1 MNPPRRNLTP
11 SQAAAH
17 LDISVKALRIYERHG
32 LVAPGRTA
40 AGWRLYA
47 PDDLKRA
54 ADVVSL
60 RTLGLSLAQ
69 IGRVLGGDPHGL
81 ADALAAHEARLE
93 RQARQIAATIR
104 KVRCLREGVRRGQ
117 APAVTD
123 WSAAL
128 ERDTSTAV
136 GFELPW
142 PWGGE
147 WFELRDVRRL
157 NFITGPLG
165 SGKTRFASRLAETL
179 PGAAFLGLDRLSDG
193 TIPHRLA
200 EDADLA
206 ERVEGA
212 LTWLTEDG
220 AERSG
225 ALLALVVA
233 LESCASRFLVVDMVE
248 HGLGGT
254 AQEAVISYLRTRKG
268 QPPTL
273 FLMTRSSVIL
283 DLEAVGR
290 DELVILCPANHS
302 PPFVASTDRGGR
314 GHEAVATCLAAPE
327 VRARTAGVVA
337 MRGDAVG

>member
-32 LVAPGRTA
+32 LVAPDRTA
-40 AGWRLYA
+40 AGWRVYT
-47 PDDLKRA
+47 PDDLRRV

-60 RTLGLSLAQ
+60 RTLGLSLVQ
-69 IGRVLGGDPHGL
+69 IGRALRGDPGGL
-81 ADALAAHEARLE
+81 KDGLAAHEAKLK
-93 RQARQIAATIR
+93 RQARQIAVTLE
-104 KVRCLREGVRRGQ
+104 KVRSLRDGVLRGQ
-117 APAVTD
+117 APTMTGL
-123 WSAAL
+123 SAAL
-128 ERDTSTAV
+128 ERNTSMVV

-147 WFELRDVRRL
+147 WFELRDVRPL

-165 SGKTRFASRLAETL
+165 SGKTRFAKRLAEAL
-179 PGAAFLGLDRLSDG
+179 PDAAFLGLDRLADG

-200 EDADLA
+200 EDTDLA
-206 ERVEGA
+206 RRVERT

-220 AERSG
+220 AERSD

-233 LESCASRFLVVDMVE
+233 LESCTSTFLVVDMVE
-248 HGLGGT
+248 QGLGGS
-254 AQEAVISYLRTRKG
+254 AQEAVISYLRTRTG
-268 QPPTL
+268 QLPTL

-283 DLEAVGR
+283 DLETVGR
-290 DELVILCPANHS
+290 DETVIVCPANHS
-302 PPFVASTDRGGR
+302 PPFRMATNPGGR
-314 GHEAVATCLAAPE
+314 GHEAVVTCLAPPE

-337 MRGDAVG
+337 IRGDAAV

>member
-17 LDISVKALRIYERHG
+17 LEVSVKALRIYEQHG

-40 AGWRLYA
+40 AGWRLYT

-69 IGRVLGGDPHGL
+69 IGRVLGGDPRGL
-81 ADALAAHEARLE
+81 DDGLAAHEARLE
-93 RQARQIAATIR
+93 RQARQIAVTIE
-104 KVRCLREGVRRGQ
+104 KVRSLRDGALRGR
-117 APAVTD
+117 APTTTD

-128 ERDTSTAV
+128 GRGTSTAV
-136 GFELPW
+136 GFALPW

-147 WFELRDVRRL
+147 RFELRDVRPL
-157 NFITGPLG
+157 SFITGPLG
-165 SGKTRFASRLAETL
+165 SGKTRFAKRLAEVL

-193 TIPHRLA
+193 TIPQRVVEDTGLA
-200 EDADLA
+200 L
-206 ERVEGA
+206 RVERTLA
-212 LTWLTEDG
+212 WLTDDG
-220 AERSG
+220 AERSD

-233 LESCASRFLVVDMVE
+233 LESCTSEFLVVDMVE
-248 HGLGGT
+248 HGLGGA
-254 AQEAVISYLRTRKG
+254 AQEAVISYLRSRIG
-268 QPPTL
+268 QLPML

-283 DLEAVGR
+283 DLETVGR
-290 DELVILCPANHS
+290 DENVIFCPANHS
-302 PPFVASTDRGGR
+302 PPFVMSTDPGGR

-337 MRGDAVG
+337 MRGDAAA